1 MPSIIA
7 TPGRFLHLL
16 VEMEL
21 TLTSIEYV
29 VFDEADR
36 LFEMGFAE
44 QLQDIIRRL
53 PESHQSLLI
62 SATLPRMLVEFA
74 KAGLKDPV
82 LVRLDVDSKLSEQLK
97 LSFLSVR
104 AEDKQTALLYLLQS
118 VIPST
123 EQTVIFTATKHHVE
137 YLKEV
142 SLIVCPLYHF
152 IFLLPSLTQLLELS
166 GVSCTYIYSSLDQT
180 ARKINV
186 AKFVNKKTM
195 TMLVTDVAVR
205 LS

>member
-1 MPSIIA
+1 MDLALSS
-7 TPGRFLHLL
+7 
-16 VEMEL
+16 V
-21 TLTSIEYV
+21 EYV

-53 PESHQSLLI
+53 PESRQTLLF

-82 LVRLDVDSKLSEQLK
+82 LVRLDVDSKLSEQLRVFY
-97 LSFLSVR
+97 LSIR
-104 AEDKQTALLYLLQS
+104 KEDKACALLHLLKT

-123 EQTVIFTATKHHVE
+123 EQTVVFIPTKHHVE

-142 SLIVCPLYHF
+142 SY
-152 IFLLPSLTQLLELS
+152 LT
-166 GVSCTYIYSSLDQT
+166 G
-180 ARKINV
+180 
-186 AKFVNKKTM
+186 
-195 TMLVTDVAVR
+195 
-205 LS
+205 